1 MLNIN
6 EEDLK
11 AAIVDKAANEILRH
25 DDDLSSMVRV
35 GVKERL
41 DKIFAERV
49 NAQIHQQID
58 EAVINL
64 FNHEYQRV
72 TAWGQPEGEPT
83 TMRKEL
89 EKTVTNYWSAKVD
102 ARTGKA
108 DGGYNSV
115 SRAEY
120 LMTQICADDFTKH
133 MKDAAV
139 NVTATLKDGMRGQ
152 MAKVMDQILSELF
165 HVKSLQDQ
173 GKAPKPY

>member
-11 AAIVDKAANEILRH
+11 AAIVDKAANAILRYG
-25 DDDLSSMVRV
+25 DDLPSMVRAE
-35 GVKERL
+35 VKERL

-58 EAVINL
+58 EAVLNL

-102 ARTGKA
+102 SRTGKA
-108 DGGYNSV
+108 DAGYNGV

-120 LMTQICADDFTKH
+120 LMTQICAEDFTKH
-133 MKDAAV
+133 VRDAAV
-139 NVTATLKDGMRGQ
+139 NVTATLKDGMRNQ

>member
-133 MKDAAV
+133 MKNAAV